1 MEREGVE
8 DTARVLRAIRSLVYN
23 RRILP
28 IIERR
33 IFQAET
39 TIRAHLLVRN
49 STDDQI
55 GPYQVELVEGDN
67 IRVTQ
72 SSFDEWSQIPLPIG
86 VRELKLTKERMYFEK
101 AN

>member
-23 RRILP
+23 RRVLP

-39 TIRAHLLVRN
+39 TIRAHLLIRN
-49 STDDQI
+49 STDSQI
-55 GPYQVELVEGDN
+55 GPYEVEVDEDNN
-67 IRVTQ
+67 IRVTRTAV
-72 SSFDEWSQIPLPIG
+72 DEWRQLHLPDFETFINNPL
-86 VRELKLTKERMYFEK
+86 ELRIVEQP
-101 AN
+101 

>member
-49 STDDQI
+49 STENQV
-55 GPYQVELVEGDN
+55 GPYQVEVDEEDD

-72 SSFDEWSQIPLPIG
+72 TAFDEWNQLELPID
-86 VRELKLTKERMYFEK
+86 ELDKIPI
-101 AN
+101 

>member
-39 TIRAHLLVRN
+39 TIRAHLLVRD
-49 STDDQI
+49 STDSQV
-55 GPYQVELVEGDN
+55 GPYEVEVDEEN
-67 IRVTQ
+67 IIWVTHTAC
-72 SSFDEWSQIPLPIG
+72 DEWRQLHLPDVDTFIHDPL
-86 VRELKLTKERMYFEK
+86 ELRIVEQP
-101 AN
+101 

>member
-1 MEREGVE
+1 MERDGVE

-23 RRILP
+23 RRVLP

-49 STDDQI
+49 STDDQV
-55 GPYQVELVEGDN
+55 GPYQVGLDEDDN
-67 IRVTQ
+67 LRITQ
-72 SSFDEWSQIPLPIG
+72 TAFDEWSQMSLPIDEMLYDSEEEPMR
-86 VRELKLTKERMYFEK
+86 V
-101 AN
+101 

>member
-49 STDDQI
+49 STDDQV
-55 GPYQVELVEGDN
+55 GPYEVEVDEENN
-67 IRVTQ
+67 IWVTHTAC
-72 SSFDEWSQIPLPIG
+72 DEWMQLHLPDLDSFFHDPL
-86 VRELKLTKERMYFEK
+86 ELRIVDQP
-101 AN
+101 